1 MNWGYVFV
9 GCVLMGLAS
18 YTVIPDFFLHRLGV
32 GSWKRQF
39 SPGVALTLDDGPDP
53 IVTPR
58 VLEVLKRHNISATF
72 FVVAEKAIRYPE
84 LIRQMQAEG
93 HQIGVHSLRHRY
105 AWFSSPWQ
113 TAREWSESVHLLE
126 QLTLDKITWMRPPW
140 GTFNLMTWWW
150 LKKHKMR
157 AVLWNVE
164 GHDWESR
171 RSPEE
176 ITARILSKV
185 DEGAIIVLHD
195 SGGESGAPENTLLAL
210 EQMSDQIVQ
219 ELKLPFVPLE
229 IPNWSFGRRLSFR
242 VWETW
247 EHYYAKSH
255 RVERIDATN
264 IFRLEKTVY
273 EGPNLY
279 AEDGK
284 LLAKKGDSVA
294 EIHLDN
300 IRLQAKGRDIQ
311 KTAIK
316 ALHQV
321 RASLPDLARYVA
333 NSPAYAN
340 INVFMA
346 QTLLY
351 RGVKAF
357 GFTVQELPD
366 TLNSRGIAW
375 LQKMIMRVYHP
386 VGKDRRNDRLGN
398 KTRLVWISREGL
410 LAHATSISA
419 RPSRHIMDNLVY
431 NSWEDHR

>member
-1 MNWGYVFV
+1 MIWGYVFL
-9 GCVLMGLAS
+9 GCVLAGVAL
-18 YTVIPDFFLHRLGV
+18 YTVIPDFFLHRLGM

-39 SPGVALTLDDGPDP
+39 SPGVALTFDDGPDP

-72 FVVAEKAIRYPE
+72 FVVAEKAKIYPE

-93 HQIGVHSLRHRY
+93 HQIGVHSLTHRY
-105 AWFSSPWQ
+105 AWFSSPWK
-113 TAREWSESVHLLE
+113 TAREWTESVRLLE
-126 QLTLDKITWMRPPW
+126 QLTGNKITWMRPPW

-164 GHDWESR
+164 GHDWESQR
-171 RSPEE
+171 LPED

-185 DEGAIIVLHD
+185 NEGAIIVLHD
-195 SGGESGAPENTLLAL
+195 SGGENGAPENTLIAL
-210 EQMSDQIVQ
+210 EQLDDRIVHG
-219 ELKLPFVPLE
+219 LKLPFVPLE
-229 IPNWSFGRRLSFR
+229 FPDWPTGQRLSFR

-247 EHYYAKSH
+247 EHYYAKKH

-264 IFRLEKTVY
+264 IFRLEKMVY

-284 LLAKKGDSVA
+284 LLAEKGDPAA

-300 IRLQAKGRDIQ
+300 IRLQAKGRDMQ
-311 KTAIK
+311 KTALKVMRQI
-316 ALHQV
+316 
-321 RASLPDLARYVA
+321 RESLPGLAQYVA
-333 NSPAYAN
+333 EDPTYDN
-340 INVFMA
+340 IKVFVA
-346 QTLLY
+346 ETLLY
-351 RGVKAF
+351 RGVKGL

-366 TLNSRGIAW
+366 TLKSQGVAW

-386 VGKDRRNDRLGN
+386 EGKNRKNERLGN
-398 KTRLVWISREGL
+398 KTKLVWISRGRL
-410 LAHATSISA
+410 LA
-419 RPSRHIMDNLVY
+419 NLEFDY
-431 NSWEDHR
+431 SQ

>member
-1 MNWGYVFV
+1 MSWVYVLLFCALV
-9 GCVLMGLAS
+9 GIAS
-18 YTVIPDFFLHRLGV
+18 YTVIPDFFLHRLGL

-58 VLEVLKRHNISATF
+58 VLEVLKRQNISATF
-72 FVVAEKAIRYPE
+72 FVVAEKAKMYPE

-93 HQIGVHSLRHRY
+93 HQIGVHSLTHRY
-105 AWFSSPWQ
+105 AWFSSPWK
-113 TAREWSESVHLLE
+113 TAREWTESVHLLE
-126 QLTLDKITWMRPPW
+126 QLTANKITWMRPPW
-140 GTFNLMTWWW
+140 GTFNLMTWRW

-171 RSPEE
+171 RSPEQ

-185 DEGAIIVLHD
+185 NEGAIIVLHD
-195 SGGESGAPENTLLAL
+195 SGGESGAPENTLIAL
-210 EQMSDQIVQ
+210 EQLADRIVQ
-219 ELKLPFVPLE
+219 GLKLPFVPLE
-229 IPNWSFGRRLSFR
+229 FPNWSCGQRLLFR
-242 VWETW
+242 GWETW
-247 EHYYAKSH
+247 EHYYAKRH

-273 EGPNLY
+273 EGPNLF

-284 LLAKKGDSVA
+284 LLAEKGDSVA

-300 IRLQAKGRDIQ
+300 IRLQAKGLDTQ
-311 KTAIK
+311 KTAIR
-316 ALHQV
+316 ALHQA
-321 RASLPDLARYVA
+321 RTSLPDLARYVA
-333 NSPAYAN
+333 NAPSYAN
-340 INVFMA
+340 INVFLA
-346 QTLLY
+346 ETLLY
-351 RGVKAF
+351 RGVKGF

-386 VGKDRRNDRLGN
+386 IGKNRQNERLGN

-410 LAHATSISA
+410 LAHATSMVSSA
-419 RPSRHIMDNLVY
+419 RPLGCQIVKATGSER
-431 NSWEDHR
+431 ET